1 MANLRSHEAPAS
13 VKVWDPLVRVFHWTF
28 AAAVVIAL
36 MSDENRSLHETTGYV
51 AAGLVL
57 LRVIWG
63 FVGSLHARFADFVR
77 SPGAVLDYV
86 RDVARLNPRRY
97 LGHNPAGGAMILA
110 LLGLVLVASVS
121 GWMTET
127 DRFFGVYWVEAV
139 HAGSANL
146 LIGLVVLH
154 LVGVVVSSL
163 LHGENLIRAM
173 ITGRKPVET
182 FADEIAQESQGT

>member
-1 MANLRSHEAPAS
+1 
-13 VKVWDPLVRVFHWTF
+13 
-28 AAAVVIAL
+28 
-36 MSDENRSLHETTGYV
+36 
-51 AAGLVL
+51 
-57 LRVIWG
+57 
-63 FVGSLHARFADFVR
+63 
-77 SPGAVLDYV
+77 
-86 RDVARLNPRRY
+86 
-97 LGHNPAGGAMILA
+97 
-110 LLGLVLVASVS
+110 
-121 GWMTET
+121 MTET

-182 FADEIAQESQGT
+182 FTDEIAQESQGI

>member
-1 MANLRSHEAPAS
+1 MANTRSHEGPAS
-13 VKVWDPLVRVFHWTF
+13 VKVWDPLVRILHWVL
-28 AAAVVIAL
+28 AGAVIVAL
-36 MSDENRSLHETTGYV
+36 VSDQSRSLHKAAGYL

-63 FVGSLHARFADFVR
+63 FVGSLHARFADFVN
-77 SPGAVLDYV
+77 SPGAILAYLGDVV
-86 RDVARLNPRRY
+86 RLHPRRY

-110 LLGLVLVASVS
+110 LLGLVLVASLS
-121 GWMTET
+121 GWMSQT
-127 DRFFGVYWVEAV
+127 DRFFGVFWVEAL

-154 LVGVVVSSL
+154 VIGVILSSL

-182 FADEIAQESQGT
+182 GAEEIGQKVEEA

>member
-1 MANLRSHEAPAS
+1 MANRRNHEQQGS
-13 VKVWDPLVRVFHWTF
+13 VKVWDPLIRVFHWSLA
-28 AAAVVIAL
+28 AAAVVAL
-36 MSDENRSLHETTGYV
+36 ISDESRSLHETAGYV

-63 FVGSLHARFADFVR
+63 FVGSVHARFADFVR
-77 SPGAVLDYV
+77 PPGAVLAYL
-86 RDVARLNPRRY
+86 RDVVRLHPRRY

-127 DRFFGVYWVEAV
+127 DRFFGVFWVEAV

-146 LIGLVVLH
+146 LIGLLVLH
-154 LVGVVVSSL
+154 VVGVVISGFL
-163 LHGENLIRAM
+163 LGENLIRAM
-173 ITGRKPVET
+173 ITGHKPVET
-182 FADEIAQESQGT
+182 FADGIVQEAETT

>member
-1 MANLRSHEAPAS
+1 MPNPQNHEAPAS
-13 VKVWDPLVRVFHWTF
+13 VKVWDPLIRVFHWSL
-28 AAAVVIAL
+28 AAAVIIAL
-36 MSDENRSLHETTGYV
+36 MSDGSRGLHKSAGYG

-63 FVGSLHARFADFVR
+63 FVGPLHARFAYFVR
-77 SPGAVLDYV
+77 SPAAVFAYLREIV
-86 RDVARLNPRRY
+86 RMHPRRY
-97 LGHNPAGGAMILA
+97 IGHNPAGGAMILS
-110 LLGLVLVASVS
+110 LLMLVLVASVS
-121 GWMTET
+121 GWMSQT
-127 DRFFGVYWVEAV
+127 DRFFGVSWVEVV

-154 LVGVVVSSL
+154 VAGVILSSI

-182 FADEIAQESQGT
+182 FVDGIEEGAKKT